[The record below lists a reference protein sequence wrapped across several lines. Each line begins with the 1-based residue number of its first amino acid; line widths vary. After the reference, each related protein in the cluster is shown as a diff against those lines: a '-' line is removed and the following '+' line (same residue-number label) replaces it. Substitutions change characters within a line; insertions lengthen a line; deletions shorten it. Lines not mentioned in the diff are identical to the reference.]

1 MVTKKEIKTITVKGH
16 NYDYIESAT
25 KNGVI
30 YFTTTFIQFQIP
42 KNYSEAFENVGG
54 YTREMLYTQ
63 MKDLDVN
70 MMTIISTVTENGLH
84 ATYFLFEKDNVEV
97 ERVVSVEEVFL
108 PHAIDYLIE
117 HKDIVGEIKIEN
129 SLNYIEDEKYG
140 KYMEKYEQ
148 PKNVNQSGLK
158 LGKEDILFGEKFIIR
173 GLNKVKHMLDGQ
185 FLQVVEEEGLD
196 ALQVN
201 VLNKIGAFDIV
212 SSEYL
217 LKANGEVYTV
227 FDSLR
232 FSMNKDKVMSDE
244 EIFEAEVIDELEG
257 VHKRIAKHM
266 DKLKSSEYCTDEQL
280 EEELQN
286 FKKRIDYVG
295 REKRIRESL
304 EKALNEPFTLLFDR
318 RGLNTLLS
326 CPELTV
332 EKLV

>member
-117 HKDIVGEIKIEN
+117 HKDVVGEIKIEN

-158 LGKEDILFGEKFIIR
+158 LGEDDILLGEKFIIKD
-173 GLNKVKHMLDGQ
+173 LNKVKHMLDGQ

-201 VLNKIGAFDIV
+201 VWDKIGAFDIV

-217 LKANGEVYTV
+217 LKSDGEVYTV

-232 FSMNKDKVMSDE
+232 FSMNKEKVMSDE

-266 DKLKSSEYCTDEQL
+266 DKLKASGDYTEEQL
-280 EEELQN
+280 AEELQK

-304 EKALNEPFTLLFDR
+304 DKGLNEPFTLLFDR

-326 CPELTV
+326 CPEITV

>member
-1 MVTKKEIKTITVKGH
+1 MVTKKEIKTITVNGH

-25 KNGVI
+25 KNGVV
-30 YFTTTFIQFQIP
+30 YFTTTFIQFNIP
-42 KNYSEAFENVGG
+42 DNYSEAFENVGG

-117 HKDIVGEIKIEN
+117 HKEIVGEIKIEN

-140 KYMEKYEQ
+140 KYMENYEQ
-148 PKNVNQSGLK
+148 PKNINQSGLK
-158 LGKEDILFGEKFIIR
+158 LGEEDILLGEKFIIKD
-173 GLNKVKHMLDGQ
+173 LNKVKHMLDGQ
-185 FLQVVEEEGLD
+185 FLQVVEEEDLD
-196 ALQVN
+196 TLQVN
-201 VLNKIGAFDIV
+201 VWDKIGAFDIV

-217 LKANGEVYTV
+217 LKSDGEVYTV

-232 FSMNKDKVMSDE
+232 FSMNKDKVMSDK
-244 EIFEAEVIDELEG
+244 EIFESEVIDELEG

-266 DKLKSSEYCTDEQL
+266 DKLKSSEDYTDEQL

-304 EKALNEPFTLLFDR
+304 EKDLNEPFTLLFDR

-326 CPELTV
+326 SPELTV
-332 EKLV
+332 ERIV